1 MRQSHQPSTSET
13 GSNHDP
19 SRQLTDAQRAFAD
32 VVGREL
38 ACLWIEQQAGAS
50 QNTDYE
56 LPRQRSRR
64 LRPEGDFA

>member
-1 MRQSHQPSTSET
+1 MRQSHRPSTPET

-38 ACLWIEQQAGAS
+38 ARIWLDGQAVIPPTNHEDAS
-50 QNTDYE
+50 HGVSHE
-56 LPRQRSRR
+56 KS
-64 LRPEGDFA
+64 

>member
-38 ACLWIEQQAGAS
+38 ARLWIDHQTSTSATNQEAS
-50 QNTDYE
+50 
-56 LPRQRSRR
+56 LKASPRQ
-64 LRPEGDFA
+64 P